1 MINKIHGILTGIREN
16 GLFLLTGGIEWS
28 VLVPARQ
35 LAMLPDVNSELSL
48 YIYLHHREDQMV
60 LFGFLEE
67 QERSLFLELIK
78 VSGIGPKQAL
88 KILSAVDYKTFTD
101 CLDKEDVGV
110 LSSLPG
116 VGAKTA
122 QKIILALRGKL
133 KTGTGEQ
140 PARYKD
146 IITALTDMGF
156 EKKKAEEA
164 VRIAAEESDLSDLE
178 EEKAEQLLFK
188 QAIVLLSQM

>member
-1 MINKIHGILTGIREN
+1 MINRIHGVLTGTREN
-16 GLFLLTGGIEWS
+16 SLFLLTGGIEWS
-28 VLVPARQ
+28 ILVPARQ
-35 LAMLPDVNSELSL
+35 IAMLPEVNSELSL

-60 LFGFLEE
+60 LYGFLEE
-67 QERSLFLELIK
+67 QERRLFLQLIR
-78 VSGIGPKQAL
+78 VSGIGPRQAL
-88 KILSAVDYKTFTD
+88 KIESAVDYRTFID

-133 KTGTGEQ
+133 RTGSGEQ
-140 PARYKD
+140 VSVYKD
-146 IITALTDMGF
+146 IVTALTDMGF
-156 EKKKAEEA
+156 DKKNAEEA
-164 VRIAAEESDLSDLE
+164 VRRAAEDSELSAMDD
-178 EEKAEQLLFK
+178 EKAEQVIFK